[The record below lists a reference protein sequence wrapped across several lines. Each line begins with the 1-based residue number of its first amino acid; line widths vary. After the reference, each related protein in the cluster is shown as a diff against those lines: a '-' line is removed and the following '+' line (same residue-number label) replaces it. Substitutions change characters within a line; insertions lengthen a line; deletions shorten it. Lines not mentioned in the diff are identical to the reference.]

1 MRLRVWAPAANSLSV
16 ALEKRRLPMV
26 QADNGYWE
34 LDSADAK
41 AGADYFLVINDQR
54 PLPDPRSAY
63 QPFGVHGA
71 SRLVDHSLFT
81 WNDHD
86 WNAPP
91 LPSGIIYE
99 LHVGTFTTEGTFD
112 AVIQHLDHLLEL
124 GVTHLELMPVAEF
137 PGDRGWGYDGVDL
150 FAPHHTYGGPDG
162 LKRLVSACHQRGLAV
177 VLDVVYNHFGP
188 DGNYLPQFGPYL
200 TSRYATPWGDAV
212 NFDDRGSDEVR
223 RFFCDNA
230 KMWLRDYHIDGL
242 RLDAIQAIVDTS
254 ATHILEQLS
263 SEIAELEN
271 SLGRRLV
278 LIAESDLNDP
288 RIVRPAESGGYGI
301 HAQWSDD
308 FHHALQSVLTGELSG
323 YYSDFGSIKDLA
335 QTLQQVFLYGGR
347 YSKFRGRSHGRA
359 PTGLAGHNFLGYLQN
374 HDQIGNRA
382 TGDRI
387 SHLMSLGRLR
397 IGAALVLTAPF
408 IPMLFQGEEW
418 GASSPFIYFTGHEDE
433 KLGHAVS
440 EGRKREFL
448 AAGWSVNDFS
458 DPQAIESFTRSK
470 LHWQEL
476 NQEPHRSLWQ
486 WHRDLIELRNRHP
499 ALKDGNL
506 ANVRVDFDEDT
517 RWLVMTRGS
526 VRVACNFSTE
536 ARRITLRACSNPKLL
551 MASDSAIQ
559 LNADFIDLPAEA
571 VAIISG

>member
-1 MRLRVWAPAANSLSV
+1 MKFRVWAPAVDRISV
-16 ALEKRRLPMV
+16 ELEKRRTPMV

-34 LDSADAK
+34 LDSADAQ
-41 AGADYFLVINDQR
+41 AGADYFFVINDQK

-63 QPFGVHGA
+63 QPFGVHGV
-71 SRLVDHSLFT
+71 SRLVDHSLFS
-81 WNDHD
+81 WNDQG

-91 LPSGIIYE
+91 LPLAVIYE
-99 LHVGTFTTEGTFD
+99 LHVGTFTPEGTFD
-112 AVIQHLDHLLEL
+112 AVIQHLDHLLRL

-137 PGDRGWGYDGVDL
+137 PGERGWGYDGVDL
-150 FAPHHTYGGPDG
+150 FAPHHAYGGPDG
-162 LKRLVSACHQRGLAV
+162 LKRLVNACHQRGLAV

-212 NFDDRGSDEVR
+212 NFDDRGCDEVR

-263 SEIAELEN
+263 SEIAELES

-288 RIVRPAESGGYGI
+288 RIVRPADSGGYSI

-418 GASSPFIYFTGHEDE
+418 GASSPFIYFTGHENE
-433 KLGHAVS
+433 ELGHAVS

-448 AAGWSVNDFS
+448 AAGWSPGDFA

-476 NQEPHRSLWQ
+476 NQEPHRSLLQ
-486 WHRDLIELRNRHP
+486 WHRDLIKLRMNYP
-499 ALKDGNL
+499 SLTDGNL
-506 ANVRVDFDEDT
+506 ANVKVDYDENA

-526 VRVACNFSTE
+526 IRVACNLSAK
-536 ARRITLRACSNPKLL
+536 ARRIVLHAYSQPKLL
-551 MASDSAIQ
+551 MASDPAIQ
-559 LNADFIDLPAEA
+559 LGADFIDLPAEA